1 MKNRI
6 LYLSLNFCSILLLI
20 YTFRSKTKKVNKKY
34 FWPLYFA
41 FIGLNYF
48 FEFFVLVV
56 GRAYE
61 YEPQILK
68 KKYFDSV
75 LGSMVSQLFVVPTT
89 SLFMSMFHL
98 KARWS
103 TFFSLLLSFGIERIF
118 VKQKIFKHNW
128 WATPYTTVGLQFFYV
143 IARYWTNQVT
153 EKKNRVFEVL
163 TVFFSVFVCYSTM
176 NFLHVS
182 LFRTCFFNVPLYKNQ
197 YRSHVTLS
205 SLYSGLSSI
214 IFVFAILKNIRRRAT
229 ITVAFFIMLEILLIK
244 VKVITIYS
252 YPAFYTASLV
262 TKTASIAI
270 GNFIHQLLNKDSG
283 SSSLNRDKKREMMV

>member
-1 MKNRI
+1 MKNRL
-6 LYLSLNFCSILLLI
+6 LYLSLNFFSILLLI
-20 YTFRSKTKKVNKKY
+20 YTFRSKTKKLNKKY

-61 YEPQILK
+61 YDPKILK

-75 LGSMVSQLFVVPTT
+75 LGSMVSQLFVVPAT
-89 SLFMSMFHL
+89 SLFMNMFHL
-98 KARWS
+98 KTRWPN
-103 TFFSLLLSFGIERIF
+103 FFALLLSFGIERIF

-143 IARYWTNQVT
+143 IARYWTIQVT

-197 YRSHVTLS
+197 YRSHVTLF

-214 IFVFAILKNIRRRAT
+214 IFIFVVLKNIKRRAM
-229 ITVAFFIMLEILLIK
+229 ITVVSFMLLESLLIK
-244 VKVITIYS
+244 AKVITVSS
-252 YPAFYTASLV
+252 YIAFYTASLV
-262 TKTASIAI
+262 TKVASIAI
-270 GNFIHQLLNKDSG
+270 GKYIHQKLYEVNGPVALEE
-283 SSSLNRDKKREMMV
+283 DKKRN